1 MSKAMKERRVNQG
14 DVCGKSKD
22 RVLGGRG
29 LRVLRDQL
37 GASEVRAQGAWEEEK
52 KVRPQRSAGWRVT

>member
-1 MSKAMKERRVNQG
+1 MKERRVNQG